1 MRKYFAEFIGTFLLT
16 FLACGV
22 ASFTGINTVLR
33 EIYTEDFIYTVDGKY
48 FFHL

>member
-22 ASFTGINTVLR
+22 ASPQVIR
-33 EIYTEDFIYTVDGKY
+33 DFSE
-48 FFHL
+48 